1 VLVALGVE
9 KSLLDYSLQRTQ
21 EGRHVGRDQSF
32 EKPISRPARD
42 KLDGS
47 IIDGSITKKKT
58 GSFNLRRS
66 LATHRKVL
74 GDQAVDEICAIS

>member
-1 VLVALGVE
+1 MSTSHHEVLRRLEDAMSDL
-9 KSLLDYSLQRTQ
+9 

-32 EKPISRPARD
+32 EKPISRPAGD

-47 IIDGSITKKKT
+47 IRKKKI

-74 GDQAVDEICAIS
+74 GDQAVEEICAIS